1 MNHTII
7 LDIETIPTTAP
18 RIADYIAATIKPPAT
33 IKLPA
38 SIAKWHAESKQE
50 AINEALSKTG
60 LDGAF
65 GQVCCIGFDLYND
78 GQPETIYGLDEHDV
92 LTRFNRALDAI
103 KPSMWSAT
111 TVVGHNVLAFDLRF
125 LVQRYIVNRVKPH
138 PIIAT
143 TATAKAWDNRVFDTM
158 TQFAGFGNRISLDKL
173 CLALGIKSP
182 KGEIDGSMV
191 GQYVADGRIE
201 EVSEYCK
208 RDVVATR
215 EVYQRMT
222 FTDLL
227 T

>member
-1 MNHTII
+1 MII
-7 LDIETIPTTAP
+7 
-18 RIADYIAATIKPPAT
+18 
-33 IKLPA
+33 
-38 SIAKWHAESKQE
+38 
-50 AINEALSKTG
+50 
-60 LDGAF
+60 
-65 GQVCCIGFDLYND
+65 
-78 GQPETIYGLDEHDV
+78 
-92 LTRFNRALDAI
+92 
-103 KPSMWSAT
+103 
-111 TVVGHNVLAFDLRF
+111 
-125 LVQRYIVNRVKPH
+125 KPH

-191 GQYVADGRIE
+191 GQYVADGRID